1 MGINRILRSKDGF
14 RTGAA
19 AYVDPAVFAEKD
31 LHHLFFQFTHPT
43 YPQNGTVAG
52 AFVSHLST
60 LDLLFNCGPDAGE
73 ILRKAVATSRLAL
86 DAQ

>member
-1 MGINRILRSKDGF
+1 MGINRILPSKDGF

-31 LHHLFFQFTHPT
+31 LHHLFFLHAPDISTKRDRCRR
-43 YPQNGTVAG
+43 VR
-52 AFVSHLST
+52 LSPV
-60 LDLLFNCGPDAGE
+60 DPGSAFNCGPDAGE